1 MAWKAVRRNT
11 WLATCHRFPLSGLS
25 RFPER
30 DAANYRVFKDIETT
44 NDNFE
49 GGANGCFGNGQGPEA
64 IFHVDLP
71 PDFSG
76 PQGEV
81 ARKEGD
87 NRRRSLGMDAGENR
101 FLGGS
106 DPTLSGLSAAQRL
119 RHRGSLP
126 PKLPRRFPC
135 SVAREVQADQP
146 TDLNP

>member
-1 MAWKAVRRNT
+1 M
-11 WLATCHRFPLSGLS
+11 
-25 RFPER
+25 
-30 DAANYRVFKDIETT
+30 TT
-44 NDNFE
+44 
-49 GGANGCFGNGQGPEA
+49 
-64 IFHVDLP
+64 LK
-71 PDFSG
+71 
-76 PQGEV
+76 V
-81 ARKEGD
+81 ARKDASETGKVPKRFSMWICRQISRGRKERWQEKKD